1 MRVEVGVLGGLTVT
15 VDGRPAGP
23 WPSRRAAQ
31 LTALLALA
39 PNGRLATEQVM
50 DALWPE
56 LPPEAARANL
66 HKSATLARQAMG
78 SKDAVVLKGDLVA
91 LWPSADLTVDLHTFE
106 ADDYAGEVLPE
117 YRYDDWTIAARE
129 RAHRRY
135 LDLLRQG
142 RRWAQL
148 TEADPTDEAAHR
160 ELMREHAHAGRL
172 HAAIRQF
179 QRLKTILAREVGAL
193 PGPETLALYREV
205 LGTATSG
212 WVRPAL
218 VGREVELV
226 RARAALRRV
235 AEGRPAAIFV
245 TGAAGIGKS
254 RLCEE
259 LVDQAA
265 GEGWLVLRGAGRE
278 QTAAVPYWPLVEA
291 VQAALLDRPG
301 ALGPAEQAL
310 LARLTGLGTD
320 QPLGPVHRH
329 AVLHVVSRVIA
340 AHGAPTTM
348 LFLDDLHH
356 VDDDTLALAEVLAS
370 AAAPRGAL
378 LLAAFRPDPR
388 ATAAARTIVA
398 RGVGIEIDLAPLGR
412 SETNAMVAELLN
424 RPGSAAELD
433 LAWELSEGNPFFALE
448 VASALPDAT
457 AAHGAVDVRLE
468 CLPETAR
475 EALRAVALVAN
486 EFTADEFAAL
496 AAVDGDQALGHLD
509 VAMAEGVVARQGAS
523 YRFRHELVRDRLTHA
538 TAEAD
543 RAAAHAGAA
552 DRLAA
557 LGAPPARVVHHLLA
571 AGKDHDALSWM
582 KQAAAEAVQVGA
594 HADALA
600 VIKRALEIAPRDAN
614 LLALRADAMHGL
626 GDPGAPAAY
635 SLAMAVAPEPE
646 RAALGVRR
654 AKTLVYAGDIPAALE
669 TLASFD
675 RVGPAAQGQHQV
687 VRGLAFWCT
696 GALDD
701 AEEAGREARRIAEE
715 TGNLRD
721 FVDATMVLAM
731 VAHERGAW
739 PQRLSLDLLDAHIRP
754 DLAAVVMDAHLC
766 IAESY
771 LYGGV
776 PYPDIIRFAEDLRR
790 EAVDAAAPRAEA
802 FATTLLGEA
811 HLLMGDVDT
820 ATPILRA
827 AVDHHRRVGHLCGEA
842 LSLQRLA
849 QALQADDRPDEA
861 QAALAGALVAA
872 RGSPVGTRHLLD
884 RIHGTAIRSAADPA
898 TALVAVDEAARAVR
912 GPFETCPPCSINLM
926 VPAAIACA
934 GAGDLDRAGAYLAG
948 SEQVAGAF
956 YPTGG
961 WLAALDEARGHLA
974 LARGDTAGAGRLL
987 FAAKDSFE
995 QLGQLLDAARCREG
1009 LRKVDFVRS

>member
-1 MRVEVGVLGGLTVT
+1 M
-15 VDGRPAGP
+15 
-23 WPSRRAAQ
+23 
-31 LTALLALA
+31 
-39 PNGRLATEQVM
+39 
-50 DALWPE
+50 
-56 LPPEAARANL
+56 
-66 HKSATLARQAMG
+66 
-78 SKDAVVLKGDLVA
+78 
-91 LWPSADLTVDLHTFE
+91 
-106 ADDYAGEVLPE
+106 
-117 YRYDDWTIAARE
+117 
-129 RAHRRY
+129 
-135 LDLLRQG
+135 
-142 RRWAQL
+142 
-148 TEADPTDEAAHR
+148 TD
-160 ELMREHAHAGRL
+160 
-172 HAAIRQF
+172 
-179 QRLKTILAREVGAL
+179 
-193 PGPETLALYREV
+193 
-205 LGTATSG
+205 
-212 WVRPAL
+212 
-218 VGREVELV
+218 
-226 RARAALRRV
+226 
-235 AEGRPAAIFV
+235 
-245 TGAAGIGKS
+245 
-254 RLCEE
+254 
-259 LVDQAA
+259 
-265 GEGWLVLRGAGRE
+265 
-278 QTAAVPYWPLVEA
+278 
-291 VQAALLDRPG
+291 
-301 ALGPAEQAL
+301 
-310 LARLTGLGTD
+310 
-320 QPLGPVHRH
+320 
-329 AVLHVVSRVIA
+329 
-340 AHGAPTTM
+340 
-348 LFLDDLHH
+348 
-356 VDDDTLALAEVLAS
+356 
-370 AAAPRGAL
+370 
-378 LLAAFRPDPR
+378 
-388 ATAAARTIVA
+388 
-398 RGVGIEIDLAPLGR
+398 
-412 SETNAMVAELLN
+412 
-424 RPGSAAELD
+424 
-433 LAWELSEGNPFFALE
+433 
-448 VASALPDAT
+448 
-457 AAHGAVDVRLE
+457 
-468 CLPETAR
+468 
-475 EALRAVALVAN
+475 
-486 EFTADEFAAL
+486 
-496 AAVDGDQALGHLD
+496 
-509 VAMAEGVVARQGAS
+509 GVVARQGAS

-571 AGKDHDALSWM
+571 AGKDHDALPWM

-614 LLALRADAMHGL
+614 LLALRADAMQGI

-654 AKTLVYAGDIPAALE
+654 AKALIYAGDIPAALE
-669 TLASFD
+669 TLAAFD
-675 RVGPAAQGQHQV
+675 HVEPPADGQHEV

-701 AEEAGREARRIAEE
+701 AQEAGLEARRIAEAS
-715 TGNLRD
+715 GNLRD

-776 PYPDIIRFAEDLRR
+776 PYPEIIRFAEDLRR
-790 EAVDAAAPRAEA
+790 EAVAASAPRAEA

-811 HLLMGDVDT
+811 HLLMGDTAT
-820 ATPILRA
+820 ATPILRS

-849 QALQADDRPDEA
+849 QSLLAEDRPDEA

-884 RIHGTAIRSAADPA
+884 RIHGTAIRSAPDPD
-898 TALVAVDEAARAVR
+898 TALTAVDEAARAVR

-926 VPAAIACA
+926 VPAAIARA

-987 FAAKDSFE
+987 TAAMDSFE
-995 QLGQLLDAARCREG
+995 QLGQRLDTARCREG